1 MTREEAIRCLKIC
14 KKYIDKIRASE
25 GVEVSKELCMALDMA
40 IKSLEQKP
48 IGSVLDKIRADIVA
62 KVCHFLRLKNMQRVH
77 GLEDAFEII
86 DKYKTESEAAEQ

>member
-1 MTREEAIRCLKIC
+1 MTREEAIEVLKDI
-14 KKYIDKIRASE
+14 YNYTRFDTYTTNEART
-25 GVEVSKELCMALDMA
+25 MA

-48 IGSVLDKIRADIVA
+48 IGSVLDEIRADIVV
-62 KVCHFLRLKNMQRVH
+62 KVCHFLRLKNKQRVY